1 MTYTYQNLSD
11 KLAKINKYFFDL
23 HPELDHQTRVLG
35 RIAKIAEE
43 FGELTNEVLTSIGF
57 QKKSKLDSYDQ
68 KHLEEEYADTLLALL
83 LLGSYLKLDINQVLS
98 AKLSQKLK
106 DFKLT

>member
-1 MTYTYQNLSD
+1 MAIISQALFERLDS
-11 KLAKINKYFFDL
+11 INQYFHQL